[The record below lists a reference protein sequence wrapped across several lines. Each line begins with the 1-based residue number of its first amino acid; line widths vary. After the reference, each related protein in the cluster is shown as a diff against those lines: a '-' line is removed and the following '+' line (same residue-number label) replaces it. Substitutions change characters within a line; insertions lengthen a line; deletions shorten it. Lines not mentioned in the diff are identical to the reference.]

1 MFNLDIFSRKSHG
14 LDMQP
19 SGNGGLDSFAGL
31 LKGLNSL
38 WKMSLLLP
46 KNASIQAFPK
56 LFIISFP

>member
-1 MFNLDIFSRKSHG
+1 MFNFDIFSRKSYG

-19 SGNGGLDSFAGL
+19 SGNGDLDSFGGL

-46 KNASIQAFPK
+46 QNASIQALPIF
-56 LFIISFP
+56 FISSL